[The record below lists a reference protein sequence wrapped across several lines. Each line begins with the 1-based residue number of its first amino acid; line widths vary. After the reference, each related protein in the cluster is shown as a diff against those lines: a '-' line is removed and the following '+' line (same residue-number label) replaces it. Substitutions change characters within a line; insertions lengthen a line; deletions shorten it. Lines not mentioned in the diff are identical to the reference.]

1 MQISIIDGI
10 DVAVEDFSLFQVFT
24 IKHGVA
30 RFLQTTEEMIP
41 THGFGEFD
49 EIVQSWSE

>member
-30 RFLQTTEEMIP
+30 RFCTDNRGNDTYAWLWR
-41 THGFGEFD
+41 
-49 EIVQSWSE
+49 V